1 MNLIPESNGLKK
13 INMRK
18 KLTTKEW
25 VKLIS
30 TIIMGI
36 FIVGF
41 LFQILTDFIGNER
54 ISTRLNYAKV
64 DTKRMEYK
72 LSGSG
77 DYTIVFDGA
86 LGSNLYEW
94 ESITEK
100 IESSLGVK
108 TFVYNR
114 RGYGFNENIAGEDPS
129 QQAENLKILLRKAGV
144 SGNLIFVGEEY
155 GSLVMTNFAKEYPDS
170 VSGLILIK
178 PFDEEI
184 MKTDDFKNQIKW
196 KYYRSNIEKIGTSF
210 SLTRILD
217 SMGLATKVEGF
228 EESLS
233 EASAMEFKIHKNQ
246 KSYRSAVASEL
257 NNLYT
262 YTDESQVSGLVSGKP
277 LYIIT
282 NDESTSLKKL
292 GSEDLTTV
300 YVTES
305 ESSIMSVSDEDT
317 VINAISSVL
326 KEAKKIAK
334 KAKISQS

>member
-13 INMRK
+13 VNMRK

-25 VKLIS
+25 VKLI
-30 TIIMGI
+30 TTVVLGI

-41 LFQILTDFIGNER
+41 LFQILTDFIGNESV
-54 ISTRLNYAKV
+54 STRLNYAKV

-86 LGSNLYEW
+86 LGANLYEW

-100 IESSLGVK
+100 IESDLGVK

-114 RGYGFNENIAGEDPS
+114 RGYGFNENIEGEDPS
-129 QQAENLKILLRKAGV
+129 KQAENLKILLRKAGV
-144 SGNLIFVGEEY
+144 SGKLIFVGEEY

-170 VSGLILIK
+170 VSGLLLIK

-184 MKTDDFKNQIKW
+184 MKTKEFKKEIKW
-196 KYYRSNIEKIGTSF
+196 KYYKSNIEKIGTSF

-217 SMGLATKVEGF
+217 GIGIATKVDGF
-228 EESLS
+228 EENLS
-233 EASAMEFKIHKNQ
+233 EASMDEFKVHKNQ
-246 KSYRSAVASEL
+246 KSYRSAVSSEL
-257 NNLYT
+257 ENLYN
-262 YTDESQVSGLVSGKP
+262 YTDESQINGLVSGKP

-282 NDESTSLKKL
+282 NDENTSLTKL
-292 GSEDLTTV
+292 GNEELTTV

-305 ESSIMSVSDEDT
+305 ESNIMSMSDEDT
-317 VINAISSVL
+317 IINGISSVL